1 MGGGGGEKEGTEL
14 GIGGRHRLI
23 RDPIKKSLNCMSGF
37 PFINSKPGTK
47 N

>member
-1 MGGGGGEKEGTEL
+1 MKGEKREKEGTES
-14 GIGGRHRLI
+14 GIGERHRLI
-23 RDPIKKSLNCMSGF
+23 RDPIEKSLNCMSGF